1 MVSRGINK
9 PHSEAANEWG
19 FCCFFLP
26 RVGQRLCHQPSG
38 KYQVLIGIWTPQSNK
53 GIKMYN
59 ISFIEFGV
67 TDEPMEVDETWT
79 RTMYV
84 CLFLG
89 GFWCG
94 TVTFIML
101 LAIHTYCER
110 YKTRQRCAPVTMA
123 SPFWSDWRSS
133 TSSRLTRGDWSPTS
147 DDEVTSCSSVSGNT
161 EYLRAINR
169 ERDSRAI
176 HFWRPFEDPPLAKAS
191 SRCEPGE

>member
-19 FCCFFLP
+19 FCFSP
-26 RVGQRLCHQPSG
+26 RVGQRLCHQPLG
-38 KYQVLIGIWTPQSNK
+38 KYQDLISIWTPQSNK
-53 GIKMYN
+53 GIRMYN

-110 YKTRQRCAPVTMA
+110 VNTMQRRGPITTA

-161 EYLRAINR
+161 EFLRAINR

-176 HFWRPFEDPPLAKAS
+176 HFWRPFEDPPLWKAS

>member
-9 PHSEAANEWG
+9 PHSEVANEWG
-19 FCCFFLP
+19 FCFSP

-38 KYQVLIGIWTPQSNK
+38 KYQDLISIWTPQSNK
-53 GIKMYN
+53 GIRMYN

-110 YKTRQRCAPVTMA
+110 VKTRQCRGPVTTA

-161 EYLRAINR
+161 EFLRAINR

-176 HFWRPFEDPPLAKAS
+176 HFWRPFEDPPLSKAS

>member
-19 FCCFFLP
+19 FCFSP

-38 KYQVLIGIWTPQSNK
+38 KYQDLISIWTPQSNK
-53 GIKMYN
+53 GIRMYN

-84 CLFLG
+84 CLFLE

-110 YKTRQRCAPVTMA
+110 VNTMQRRGPVTTA

-161 EYLRAINR
+161 EFLRAINR

-176 HFWRPFEDPPLAKAS
+176 HFWRPFEDPPLWKAS